1 MRPVPE
7 ACLSWIFLYCLAG
20 QVPAQRC
27 EAQVQRSRRCCPF
40 CCPLQGCQRAAAPT
54 ARGECGSACMSWVLL
69 WREARLSPI
78 HQTHVYLGLGGRAG
92 SELSVLPLTVCSY
105 LHPLLCRHQALAHG
119 HKLPEL
125 QRSGL
130 ARLAHIQTTP
140 TRMHAA
146 AANCACTF
154 REGKGAPVP
163 RLESGSPLCLAL
175 CHGSQTRS
183 LPHAPCTLAFC
194 SVQPSYVSVHAAC
207 TVHRVMDPVPP
218 LLCLQQKVLIGSHA
232 SSVLRVM
239 GSHCSV
245 QRRACLL
252 GG

>member
-1 MRPVPE
+1 
-7 ACLSWIFLYCLAG
+7 
-20 QVPAQRC
+20 
-27 EAQVQRSRRCCPF
+27 
-40 CCPLQGCQRAAAPT
+40 
-54 ARGECGSACMSWVLL
+54 MSG
-69 WREARLSPI
+69 A
-78 HQTHVYLGLGGRAG
+78 GLGPCD
-92 SELSVLPLTVCSY
+92 LSVLPLTQS
-105 LHPLLCRHQALAHG
+105 CRSAVQAPGARTSR
-119 HKLPEL
+119 PSCTPQ
-125 QRSGL
+125 QRSGF
-130 ARLAHIQTTP
+130 ARLAHIKTT
-140 TRMHAA
+140 HQA
-146 AANCACTF
+146 AANGACTF

-194 SVQPSYVSVHAAC
+194 SGHPSSVSVHAAC